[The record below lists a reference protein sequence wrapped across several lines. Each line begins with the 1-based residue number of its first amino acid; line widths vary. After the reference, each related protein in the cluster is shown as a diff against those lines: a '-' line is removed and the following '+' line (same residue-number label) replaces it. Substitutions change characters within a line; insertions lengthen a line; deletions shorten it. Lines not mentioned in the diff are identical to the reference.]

1 LYYCYGQ
8 IRSSLTTTPI
18 NNGLWVASTLLTAG
32 DNPIEVRMGSYWG
45 GDANEFWALALAPPG
60 FVNGSIASDGDTNG
74 IIPITQGI
82 KGGLFTNVKKGT
94 VFIPTSLDQS
104 IMFPIIIPPYYNL
117 IIYPVTSTS
126 SAAASFQLFGQ
137 ELVKP

>member
-18 NNGLWVASTLLTAG
+18 NNGLWVASTVLTAG
-32 DNPIEVRMGSYWG
+32 ENPIEVRMGSYWG
-45 GDANEFWALALAPPG
+45 GDANEFWALALAPPS
-60 FVNGSIASDGDTNG
+60 FVDGSIATDGDTNG
-74 IIPITQGI
+74 IIPITQAI
-82 KGGLFTNVKKGT
+82 KGGIFTNVKKGT
-94 VFIPTSLDQS
+94 IFVPTSMDQS
-104 IMFPIIIPPYYNL
+104 IIFPIIIPPYYNL

-126 SAAASFQLFGQ
+126 SAAANFQLFGQ

>member
-74 IIPITQGI
+74 IIPITQAI
-82 KGGLFTNVKKGT
+82 KGGIFTNVKKGT
-94 VFIPTSLDQS
+94 VFVPTSMDQS
-104 IMFPIIIPPYYNL
+104 IIFPIIIPPYYNL

-126 SAAASFQLFGQ
+126 SAAANFQLFGQ